1 MYKFPYIYTT
11 LLMQGAV
18 NLMLMLAITFILQGA
33 PTMKK
38 EELAQ
43 GQKGISI
50 ANYERLQGNIT
61 PNSTPK
67 SYSKPWRLGATN
79 QAKLLTQASKPL
91 AAASATWL
99 DSATQKP
106 C

>member
-1 MYKFPYIYTT
+1 MCKFPITYI
-11 LLMQGAV
+11 LQGAN

-33 PTMKK
+33 PAINKD
-38 EELAQ
+38 ELAQ

-50 ANYERLQGNIT
+50 ANYKRLQGNIT

-79 QAKLLTQASKPL
+79 QAKSQTQASKPI
-91 AAASATWL
+91 AIASSTWL
-99 DSATQKP
+99 DSATQK
-106 C
+106 